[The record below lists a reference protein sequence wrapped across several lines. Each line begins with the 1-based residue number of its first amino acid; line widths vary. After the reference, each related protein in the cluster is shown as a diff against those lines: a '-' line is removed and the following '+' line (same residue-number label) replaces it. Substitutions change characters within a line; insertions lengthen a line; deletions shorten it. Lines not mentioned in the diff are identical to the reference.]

1 MSHQGPGGYG
11 GGPPAGGPPGGY
23 GGYGGYGGGGPPGGP
38 GQPGGHGPPGA
49 PGYPPAQ
56 YPQQPAPPP
65 GYGAPPPKKKSN
77 TALFVG
83 LGCGLFLLLAA
94 GAATAIYL
102 WTKDTIDDAVTAASA
117 FGAAVGSAPI
127 VVPGVPAA
135 PGAGAPAGGSGTCE
149 RARICCEKILARSGN
164 QNSAL
169 NCNALR
175 TLPDTSCTQM
185 LTAYTSMAAALGD
198 SCQ

>member
-11 GGPPAGGPPGGY
+11 GGPPAGGPPGGGY
-23 GGYGGYGGGGPPGGP
+23 GGYGGYGGGAPPGGP
-38 GQPGGHGPPGA
+38 GQPPS

-56 YPQQPAPPP
+56 YPQQPPTQP
-65 GYGAPPPKKKSN
+65 GYAPPPKKKSN

-83 LGCGLFLLLAA
+83 IGCGVLLLLGA
-94 GAATAIYL
+94 GAAFAIYL
-102 WTKDTIDDAVTAASA
+102 WTKDTINDAVTAASA

-127 VVPGVPAA
+127 VIPGVPAA
-135 PGAGAPAGGSGTCE
+135 PGATTPAPAGGAGTCE

-169 NCNALR
+169 NCNALK
-175 TLPDTSCTQM
+175 TLPDSSCTQM

>member
-1 MSHQGPGGYG
+1 MAHQGPGGYG
-11 GGPPAGGPPGGY
+11 GGPPAGGPPGG
-23 GGYGGYGGGGPPGGP
+23 GYGGYGGGAPPGGP
-38 GQPGGHGPPGA
+38 GQPGGYGSPGA
-49 PGYPPAQ
+49 PGYPPPAQ
-56 YPQQPAPPP
+56 YPQANAQP

-83 LGCGLFLLLAA
+83 LGCGALLLLAA

-102 WTKDTIDDAVTAASA
+102 WTRDTINSAVSAASA

-135 PGAGAPAGGSGTCE
+135 PGAGAPAPAGGAGTCE

-164 QNSAL
+164 KNGAL
-169 NCNALR
+169 NCEGLR
-175 TLPDTSCTQM
+175 QLPDSSCTQM
-185 LTAYTSMAAALGD
+185 LTAYTTMAAALGD